1 MNTFVR
7 KLGVVNIDQSAITNI
22 FVTPGLDV
30 GDSIAV
36 EVDGMEGEGRDV
48 VESAGNVMAKGME
61 P

>member
-36 EVDGMEGEGRDV
+36 GVDGMEGEGRDV
-48 VESAGNVMAKGME
+48 VNPQAT
-61 P
+61 